1 MHPKKGVLELVE
13 AWARVKPKG
22 WCCELVYTVNSDEE
36 RAYEQK
42 VKDRILALGMSYQ
55 DKEGNIH
62 SPTPTQNSNFI
73 FTGSLDDE
81 QKWEAYARA
90 DLFVLPT
97 YSENF
102 GIVVAEALWA
112 GVPVITTKGT
122 PWSELVGVPS
132 SSGRKES
139 DDHSPTQDSNL
150 RCGWWID
157 LPEGDGLAKW
167 DALDE
172 ALKEATDL
180 DSPTPTQDS
189 NSLRKMGANGH
200 ALIERKY
207 TWKAV
212 VGAMKHGY
220 EQILNPCEHAPCDAC
235 RNYGD
240 TCPIK

>member
-1 MHPKKGVLELVE
+1 MGGL
-13 AWARVKPKG
+13 R
-22 WCCELVYTVNSDEE
+22 
-36 RAYEQK
+36 
-42 VKDRILALGMSYQ
+42 
-55 DKEGNIH
+55 
-62 SPTPTQNSNFI
+62 
-73 FTGSLDDE
+73 
-81 QKWEAYARA
+81 RA

-122 PWSELVGVPS
+122 PWSELVGVSS

-139 DDHSPTQDSNL
+139 DGHPPTQDSNL

-157 LPEGDGLAKW
+157 LPEGDGRAKW

-189 NSLRKMGANGH
+189 NSLKKMGANGH
-200 ALIERKY
+200 RLVEQKY

-220 EQILNPCEHAPCDAC
+220 EQILNPCEHAPCDNC

-240 TCPIK
+240 TCQMK